1 MVSMRQLEA
10 FCAVIDHQT
19 VTGAARF
26 MRLSQPAVSKLVAGL
41 EVETKLNLFRRER
54 RRLVPTEEGL
64 ILHQQAQA
72 IFARLR
78 DIGRLSEELRNLEC
92 GRLNVVTMT
101 ALGRTFLPDAM
112 SSFLRD
118 RPGAAASLQVR
129 SSRTVVDQIVDQQA
143 DLGFTMLPADH
154 PAVSHRTICRLK
166 AVCALPPGHRLA
178 RLAEIHARDLEGE
191 RFISFC
197 MDSVIRRQVDAVFE
211 AHGVRRQMKVDAYV
225 SAAACSFV
233 ASGLG
238 VAVVEPFTAWD
249 FARQGL
255 IVARPFRPEVVFE
268 FRMLR
273 PANRPPSL
281 LVDAFA
287 GHVERA
293 LAEHIR
299 QTGAETAGDP
309 AHADS
314 RPAGRGLARTGAG

>member
-1 MVSMRQLEA
+1 
-10 FCAVIDHQT
+10 
-19 VTGAARF
+19 
-26 MRLSQPAVSKLVAGL
+26 
-41 EVETKLNLFRRER
+41 
-54 RRLVPTEEGL
+54 
-64 ILHQQAQA
+64 
-72 IFARLR
+72 
-78 DIGRLSEELRNLEC
+78 
-92 GRLNVVTMT
+92 
-101 ALGRTFLPDAM
+101 
-112 SSFLRD
+112 
-118 RPGAAASLQVR
+118 
-129 SSRTVVDQIVDQQA
+129 
-143 DLGFTMLPADH
+143 
-154 PAVSHRTICRLK
+154 
-166 AVCALPPGHRLA
+166 
-178 RLAEIHARDLEGE
+178 
-191 RFISFC
+191 

>member
-118 RPGAAASLQVR
+118 RPGPPPACRCAARAR
-129 SSRTVVDQIVDQQA
+129 SSTRSSTSRPTSA
-143 DLGFTMLPADH
+143 SPC
-154 PAVSHRTICRLK
+154 CR
-166 AVCALPPGHRLA
+166 PT
-178 RLAEIHARDLEGE
+178 
-191 RFISFC
+191 
-197 MDSVIRRQVDAVFE
+197 IRR
-211 AHGVRRQMKVDAYV
+211 
-225 SAAACSFV
+225 
-233 ASGLG
+233 
-238 VAVVEPFTAWD
+238 
-249 FARQGL
+249 
-255 IVARPFRPEVVFE
+255 
-268 FRMLR
+268 
-273 PANRPPSL
+273 
-281 LVDAFA
+281 
-287 GHVERA
+287 
-293 LAEHIR
+293 
-299 QTGAETAGDP
+299 
-309 AHADS
+309 
-314 RPAGRGLARTGAG
+314 